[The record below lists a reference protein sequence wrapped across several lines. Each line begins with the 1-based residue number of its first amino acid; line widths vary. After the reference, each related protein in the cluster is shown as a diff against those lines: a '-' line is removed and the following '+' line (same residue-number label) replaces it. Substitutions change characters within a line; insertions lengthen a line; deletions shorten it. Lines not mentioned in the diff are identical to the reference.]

1 MSPMILVTGGAGYI
15 GSHYVLR
22 ERSRHRDVLVLD
34 DLSRGHREAVLDAPL
49 VTASLD
55 DRKALNQLFAAH
67 PIEAVVHFAAFTYV
81 SESVAEPARYY
92 RNNVAGTLTLLE
104 AMRDHGVGVLVFS
117 SSCATY
123 GQPEYVPLDERHPQ
137 RPISPYGETKY
148 VVERMVEAFGDA
160 YGLRYALLRYFNAAG
175 ADAEGRIGEVHE
187 PETHL
192 IPLILQVASGRRE
205 SVQVFGTDYPT
216 PDGTCIRDY
225 IHVEDLAAAHSLAL
239 ERLMSGAPRGIYN
252 LGTETGHS
260 VREVIEAAERI
271 TGRHVRVEETARRP
285 GDPARLVASAALARS
300 ELGWQPK
307 RDLDESVASAWRW
320 EQGRRYGAG

>member
-1 MSPMILVTGGAGYI
+1 MILVTGGAGYI
-15 GSHYVLR
+15 GSHYVLQ
-22 ERSRHRDVLVLD
+22 ERAHHRDVLVLD

-49 VTASLD
+49 VTARLD
-55 DRKALNQLFAAH
+55 DREALDELFTAH
-67 PIEAVVHFAAFTYV
+67 RIEAVVHFAAFTYV
-81 SESVAEPARYY
+81 GESVAEPARYY

-104 AMRDHGVGVLVFS
+104 AMRDRGVRVLIFS

-137 RPISPYGETKY
+137 RPINPYGETKLA
-148 VVERMVEAFGDA
+148 VERMIEAFGNA

-192 IPLILQVASGRRE
+192 IPLILQVAAGRRE
-205 SVQVFGTDYPT
+205 SLQLFGADYPT

-225 IHVEDLAAAHSLAL
+225 VHVEDLAAAHSLAL
-239 ERLMSGAPRGIYN
+239 ERLMSGEPQGIYN

-260 VREVIEAAERI
+260 VREVIDTVARI
-271 TGRHVRVEETARRP
+271 TGRQVRVEQTARRP

-300 ELGWQPK
+300 QLGWKPQH
-307 RDLDESVASAWRW
+307 DLGDSVSSAWRW
-320 EQGRRYGAG
+320 EQGQRYGRR

>member
-1 MSPMILVTGGAGYI
+1 MILVTGGAGYI
-15 GSHYVLR
+15 GSHCVLE
-22 ERSRHRDVLVLD
+22 ERARRRDVLVLD

-49 VTASLD
+49 VRVNLNDRRVLD
-55 DRKALNQLFAAH
+55 ELFAAH
-67 PIEAVVHFAAFTYV
+67 RIEAVVHFAAFTYV
-81 SESVAEPARYY
+81 GESVTDPARYY
-92 RNNVAGTLTLLE
+92 RNNVSGTLTLLE

-123 GQPEYVPLDERHPQ
+123 GQPEYVPLDERHAQ
-137 RPISPYGETKY
+137 RPISPYGETKFAT
-148 VVERMVEAFGDA
+148 ERMIEAFGNA

-192 IPLILQVASGRRE
+192 IPLALQVAAGRRD
-205 SVQVFGTDYPT
+205 SLQVFGTDYPT
-216 PDGTCIRDY
+216 PDGTCVRDY
-225 IHVEDLAAAHSLAL
+225 VHVADLAAAHSLAL
-239 ERLMSGAPRGIYN
+239 ERLMSGAPKGIYN

-260 VREVIEAAERI
+260 VREVIDAARRI
-271 TGRHVRVEETARRP
+271 TGRRVRVEQTARRP

-300 ELGWQPK
+300 ELGWRPK
-307 RDLDESVASAWRW
+307 HDLGDSVSSAWRW

>member
-1 MSPMILVTGGAGYI
+1 MILVTGGAGYI
-15 GSHYVLR
+15 GSHYVLH
-22 ERSRHRDVLVLD
+22 ERTGRRNVLVLD

-55 DRKALNQLFAAH
+55 DRKALDDLFSAH
-67 PIEAVVHFAAFTYV
+67 RIDAVVHFAAFTYV
-81 SESVAEPARYY
+81 GESVTEPARYY

-104 AMRDHGVGVLVFS
+104 AMRDHGVRVLVFS

-137 RPISPYGETKY
+137 RPISPYGETKF
-148 VVERMVEAFGDA
+148 VVERMIEAFGNA

-175 ADAEGRIGEVHE
+175 ADSEGRIGEVHE
-187 PETHL
+187 PEAHL
-192 IPLILQVASGRRE
+192 IPLALQVAAGRRE
-205 SVQVFGTDYPT
+205 SLQVFGTDYPT

-225 IHVEDLAAAHSLAL
+225 IHVADLARVHSLAL
-239 ERLMSGAPRGIYN
+239 DRLMSGEPKGIYN

-260 VREVIEAAERI
+260 VREVIDAVTRI
-271 TGRHVRVEETARRP
+271 TGRGVRVEETARRP

-300 ELGWQPK
+300 ELGWKPK
-307 RDLDESVASAWRW
+307 HDLGDSVSSAWRW
-320 EQGRRYGAG
+320 EQQRRYGAR

>member
-1 MSPMILVTGGAGYI
+1 MILVTGGAGYI
-15 GSHYVLR
+15 GSHYVLE
-22 ERSRHRDVLVLD
+22 ERARHRDVLVLD

-49 VTASLD
+49 VTANLNDRRALD
-55 DRKALNQLFAAH
+55 ELFTAH

-81 SESVAEPARYY
+81 GESVAQPARYY

-104 AMRDHGVGVLVFS
+104 AMRDHGVRVLVFS

-123 GQPEYVPLDERHPQ
+123 GQPEYVPLDERHAQ
-137 RPISPYGETKY
+137 RPISPYGETKFAT
-148 VVERMVEAFGDA
+148 ERMIEAFGNA

-175 ADAEGRIGEVHE
+175 ADAEGRIGELHE

-205 SVQVFGTDYPT
+205 SLQVFGTDYPT

-225 IHVEDLAAAHSLAL
+225 IHVEDLVAAHSLAL
-239 ERLMSGAPRGIYN
+239 ERLMGGAAQGIYN
-252 LGTETGHS
+252 LGTENGHS
-260 VREVIEAAERI
+260 VCDVIDAARRI
-271 TGRHVRVEETARRP
+271 TGRRVRVEETARRP

-300 ELGWQPK
+300 ELGWRPK
-307 RDLDESVASAWRW
+307 HDLGDSVSSAWRW
-320 EQGRRYGAG
+320 EQGRRYGAR